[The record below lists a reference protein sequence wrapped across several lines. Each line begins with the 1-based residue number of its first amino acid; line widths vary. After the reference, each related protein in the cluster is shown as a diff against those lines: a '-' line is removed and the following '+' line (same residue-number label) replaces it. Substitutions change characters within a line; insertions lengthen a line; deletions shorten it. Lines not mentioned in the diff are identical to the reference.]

1 MNTRRCPIKLRHLRY
16 FVAVASGVSAADT
29 VPLAVSR
36 LLKRMPRAQVR
47 LIESTMNLLMPQLV
61 RGELD
66 IVVGHSDRQ
75 HDDPQVQ
82 IETLYVEPINFVARP
97 QHPLA
102 ARASLDWDDVLAN

>member
-66 IVVGHSDRQ
+66 IVVGRSDRQ
-75 HDDPQVQ
+75 HDDPQV
-82 IETLYVEPINFVARP
+82 
-97 QHPLA
+97 
-102 ARASLDWDDVLAN
+102 